1 MAESGGLAALRYIA
15 GWLLK
20 SAAVL
25 LAIVT
30 LNFFLLRLAPGDP
43 AVVMAGEAGASD
55 ARFLEQIRKDYGLDR
70 PLPEQLATYIGN
82 ALKGNLGYSYRNRR
96 PVADMILERLPATVL
111 LTGTAFVLALLLG
124 TALGVLAAAREGRW
138 QDGAITAIA
147 LAFYA
152 MPLFWVGLLMILL
165 FSAYLGWFPAFG
177 MASFAIPG
185 SALGRALDTAWHLV
199 LPALTLGLFYVA
211 TYARLT
217 RASLLEVK
225 HQDFVRTARA
235 KGLPAG
241 RILRAHMLR
250 NALMPV
256 ITFAGIQAGQLV
268 GGAVVVETVF
278 AWPGIGRL
286 AFEGLLQRDYN
297 LLMGVFL
304 LSAVMVMVINLLTD
318 VLYGIADPRV
328 RAGA

>member
-1 MAESGGLAALRYIA
+1 MGASRGLSVLRYLG

-25 LAIVT
+25 LAVVT

-43 AVVMAGEAGASD
+43 AIVMAGEAGASD
-55 ARFLEQIRKDYGLDR
+55 AIFLEQIRKDYGLDR
-70 PLPEQLATYIGN
+70 PLPEQLWTYVSAAFTGD
-82 ALKGNLGYSYRNRR
+82 LGFSYRNRR
-96 PVADMILERLPATVL
+96 PIADMIFERLPATIL
-111 LTGTAFVLALLLG
+111 LTGTAFIIALVLG
-124 TALGVLAAAREGRW
+124 TLLGVLAAAREGRW
-138 QDGAITAIA
+138 QDSVITVIA
-147 LAFYA
+147 LTFYA
-152 MPLFWVGLLMILL
+152 MPLFWIGLLMVLF

-177 MASFAIPG
+177 MASFTVSNEFTA
-185 SALGRALDTAWHLV
+185 RFLDTAWHLV

-241 RILRAHMLR
+241 RIMRAHMLR
-250 NALMPV
+250 NALLPT

-297 LLMGVFL
+297 LLMGVFV
-304 LSAVMVMVINLLTD
+304 LSAVIVMIMNLVTD
-318 VLYGIADPRV
+318 VLYRIADPRV
-328 RAGA
+328 RART